1 LIIGLDGAIEA
12 TNRADGKKVPQQCST
27 LRKSTD
33 RYVYW
38 RGAVNQDNPGIDR
51 LRQAHRRKINM
62 G

>member
-33 RYVYW
+33 R
-38 RGAVNQDNPGIDR
+38 
-51 LRQAHRRKINM
+51 
-62 G
+62 